1 MALATELHVTREALH
16 AERRHRAEAEQQRHR
31 IELELKVTILTL
43 LHFIVMSVCHSLNLI
58 WVCVVSVPHGRGLDV
73 KRPCVYSATLAKY
86 SPPAPHPLSE
96 PLRGACHVTVRALA
110 VAT

>member
-43 LHFIVMSVCHSLNLI
+43 LHFVVLSVCLSLNYLGMCSI
-58 WVCVVSVPHGRGLDV
+58 SRISPSWERAGCKKTLCLLHY
-73 KRPCVYSATLAKY
+73 PCKIKFIHSFILVY
-86 SPPAPHPLSE
+86 PRLS
-96 PLRGACHVTVRALA
+96 
-110 VAT
+110 

>member
-43 LHFIVMSVCHSLNLI
+43 LHFIVLSLCHSLNLI
-58 WVCVVSVPHGRGLDV
+58 WVCVVSVGSVPPGRGLNV

-86 SPPAPHPLSE
+86 ALEDISMRNGSKLH
-96 PLRGACHVTVRALA
+96 TVKCEQD
-110 VAT
+110 